1 MLARARTQGGQAP
14 AWLRWV
20 TRVSLVFGVI
30 ALVATVW
37 MVGPAVLMTHLEMIG
52 PWFAVLIA
60 IELVITL
67 CDAGVVHA
75 MSRGAGAPSYR
86 QVCVAQFAGRAVNS
100 VTPGAALGDALRVS
114 LLARECPTQRI
125 VAAVVFASIGQFV
138 TGLAIVAAGTI
149 ATALMFAMP
158 VAAEVIL
165 LAVGIATAAVVV
177 GTLLLV
183 RRGMLSVLARIARRL
198 RVISEARHERWRD
211 QLADIDR
218 RLRGDDHNE
227 HRTRAMA
234 LICISQLLQRGV
246 IWIALLAAGYSLD
259 AAQLIAVL
267 SAGVLLTWISALVP
281 MGVGVS
287 EGGNGVLFAL
297 IGAPTSLGVAL
308 AFARR
313 VNQIL
318 FAALGFSVLAADR
331 IADKVDDVDA
341 LVRQP
346 QPVTR

>member
-1 MLARARTQGGQAP
+1 MLPRT
-14 AWLRWV
+14 LTWV
-20 TRVSLVFGVI
+20 TRVSLALGVV
-30 ALVATVW
+30 ALAATVW
-37 MVGPAVLMTHLEMIG
+37 MVGPATLITHLEMIG
-52 PWFAVLIA
+52 PWFAVLVA
-60 IELVITL
+60 IELVITI

-75 MSRGAGAPSYR
+75 MSRGAGAPSFR

-100 VTPGAALGDALRVS
+100 VTPGAAVGDALRVS
-114 LLARECPTQRI
+114 LLARDCPQQRI
-125 VAAVVFASIGQFV
+125 IAAVVFATLGQLV
-138 TGLAIVAAGTI
+138 TGLAVVAAGTV

-158 VAAEVIL
+158 VAAEVALI
-165 LAVGIATAAVVV
+165 AVGVVCAAIVV
-177 GTLLLV
+177 GTVVLV

-198 RVISEARHERWRD
+198 RLLSAARHERWRD
-211 QLADIDR
+211 QLVDIDR
-218 RLRGDDHNE
+218 HLRGDHHDE
-227 HRTRAMA
+227 HRVRAMA
-234 LICISQLLQRGV
+234 LVCVSQLLQRGV
-246 IWIALLAAGYSLD
+246 LWIALLAAGYSLD
-259 AAQLIAVL
+259 AAQTIAVL

-331 IADKVDDVDA
+331 IADKVDLPLA
-341 LVRQP
+341 PQP